1 MAGVK
6 LSTRHTESVLL
17 RSEQDFTVGWTLSG
31 SNLNFRRI
39 ASSLDRLNRLDMTW
53 GILAHIKLS
62 RARGKPVMDTVDKL
76 RSRLCWAVD
85 DAAINMM
92 GVLGRLLAYNGLLEC
107 SALSSWLVGS
117 LTASEQPKPLS

>member
-1 MAGVK
+1 
-6 LSTRHTESVLL
+6 
-17 RSEQDFTVGWTLSG
+17 
-31 SNLNFRRI
+31 
-39 ASSLDRLNRLDMTW
+39 
-53 GILAHIKLS
+53 
-62 RARGKPVMDTVDKL
+62 MDTVDKL